1 MILEKRFGQKNHPI
15 GVIIVTMLK
24 LGESFLLSIEDEL
37 KINQIFAELREK
49 YKDYK
54 DPWGFN
60 LDLCEKTLKKI
71 VPIYRSYFKV
81 RVFGAENVNDKTY
94 IVTSNHTGQ
103 VPLDGILITIAF
115 LLDVTPPRILRAM
128 VERFLAQLPFLGDFA
143 AQTGSILGDRGNC
156 NYLLEHGES
165 ILVFPEGVRGI
176 SKNTPD
182 YYKLRHFSEGFYRIA
197 LQKRT
202 PILPV
207 CVIGAEEMFPFV
219 FHSKRLAKLLKVP
232 ALPLTANLFPLPSPI
247 DIHIGQEIPIP
258 ENLGPEASD
267 KEIKE
272 NVFHIENTIKRMLI
286 HGLKVRRPF
295 FDHVRKPIS
304 KYVIKEFRTKG
315 DR

>member
-1 MILEKRFGQKNHPI
+1 M
-15 GVIIVTMLK
+15 MK
-24 LGESFLLSIEDEL
+24 LGESLFLSIEDEL

-60 LDLCEKTLKKI
+60 LELCEKTLRKI
-71 VPIYRSYFKV
+71 VPFYRSYFKV
-81 RVFGAENVNDKTY
+81 RVFGAENVRDTSY

-103 VPLDGILITIAF
+103 LPLDAILITIAF
-115 LLDVTPPRILRAM
+115 LLDVAPPRILRAM
-128 VERFLAQLPFLGDFA
+128 VERFMAQLPFIGDFA
-143 AQTGSILGDRGNC
+143 AQTGSILGDRANC
-156 NYLLEHGES
+156 AYLIEHGES

-182 YYKLRHFSEGFYRIA
+182 YYKLRTFSEGFYRIA
-197 LQKRT
+197 LQRRT

-219 FHSKRLAKLLKVP
+219 FHSKRLARLLKVP
-232 ALPLTANLFPLPSPI
+232 AIPLTANLFPLPSPI
-247 DIHIGQEIPIP
+247 DIYIGKEIPIP
-258 ENLGPEASD
+258 EGLEHEATD
-267 KEIKE
+267 KEVKE

-286 HGLKVRRPF
+286 HGLKNRRPF
-295 FDHVRKPIS
+295 FDTIRKPIS
-304 KYVIKEFRTKG
+304 KYVIKEFRNKG